1 VNILVSVRSKSD
13 SSAQNVT
20 HSVNGRLFL
29 GRSPDSA
36 IPLDGPGISR
46 EHLAI
51 DVEDSTVYVTD
62 LSSNGTW
69 LNGNRLPRNRKS
81 RAAET
86 DALEIPGYEIRIQ
99 LLPDAPRAGDNPA
112 PVVAAGPVPG
122 LIAEVQHAPAAQ
134 PSARTIIRSLTAL
147 EKLLVFV
154 AVVSFCL
161 LLLYLVS

>member
-13 SSAQNVT
+13 SSARNVT

-29 GRSPDSA
+29 GRSPDSV

-46 EHLAI
+46 EHLAV
-51 DVEDSTVYVTD
+51 DVEGSTVYVTD

-81 RAAET
+81 RATET

-99 LLPDAPRAGDNPA
+99 LVSDALPAGNNTA
-112 PVVAAGPVPG
+112 PVIAPGPVPA
-122 LIAEVQHAPAAQ
+122 LIAEQQHAPAAR
-134 PSARTIIRSLTAL
+134 PSPGVIIKSLTAL

-154 AVVSFCL
+154 AVLSFCL
-161 LLLYLVS
+161 LLLYLAS